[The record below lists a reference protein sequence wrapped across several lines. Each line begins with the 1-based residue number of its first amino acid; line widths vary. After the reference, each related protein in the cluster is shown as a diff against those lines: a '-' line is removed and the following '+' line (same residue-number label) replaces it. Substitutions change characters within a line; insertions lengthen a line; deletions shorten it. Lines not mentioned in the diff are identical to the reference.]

1 MSFFDKFSA
10 DKLKDA
16 AAVAKKKLGDAAGK
30 GAEAATAASQMVK
43 DFDYQEAQATAKRTA
58 SNIADQAGKATTKAI
73 DTVMEHDYA
82 GTRDYLADQAVKA
95 SDGVVNMKDSAVD
108 AVQSFDLNETTEAAI
123 KFSKQSASKLNRMF
137 RDTLE
142 LDKTTFDMVND
153 VKKRLPTPAS
163 SVDDIYEQCRK
174 ESIRRAI
181 AAFMPGGILDEKSAA
196 KYGKLTD
203 D

>member
-16 AAVAKKKLGDAAGK
+16 AAVAKKKLGDAAAK

-58 SNIADQAGKATTKAI
+58 SNIADHAGKATTKAI

-95 SDGVVNMKDSAVD
+95 SDGVVNMKVKWSTKTGHRVRVFSSIDFPIRLVVTHHYIRAVL
-108 AVQSFDLNETTEAAI
+108 VRCNIQRYSPL
-123 KFSKQSASKLNRMF
+123 LR
-137 RDTLE
+137 E
-142 LDKTTFDMVND
+142 LH
-153 VKKRLPTPAS
+153 R
-163 SVDDIYEQCRK
+163 
-174 ESIRRAI
+174 
-181 AAFMPGGILDEKSAA
+181 
-196 KYGKLTD
+196 
-203 D
+203 

>member
-16 AAVAKKKLGDAAGK
+16 AAVAKKKLGDAAAK

-58 SNIADQAGKATTKAI
+58 SNIADQEGKATTKAI

-108 AVQSFDLNETTEAAI
+108 AVQNFDLNETTEAAI
-123 KFSKQSASKLNRMF
+123 KFSKQSAGKLNRMF

-142 LDKTTFDMVND
+142 LDKTTFDMVTTLKS
-153 VKKRLPTPAS
+153 VYLPQQAPWTTS
-163 SVDDIYEQCRK
+163 TSN
-174 ESIRRAI
+174 
-181 AAFMPGGILDEKSAA
+181 AA
-196 KYGKLTD
+196 KNQFDARLLLLC
-203 D
+203 